1 MEKVCKIEEGSG
13 KAIEIFN
20 EEKSSRQKDWEG
32 AVRELRGIPAE
43 CGVTEE
49 KRGMFQKRDRDS
61 SFQSS

>member
-1 MEKVCKIEEGSG
+1 MRKNVLSKKTEK
-13 KAIEIFN
+13 
-20 EEKSSRQKDWEG
+20 